1 MWYELKIKT
10 TSEAVEAVNVVLY
23 DYDVSGI
30 VIEDPKD
37 PMYQEGYEGDWDYF
51 EEEARQFE
59 YEGALIKGYVEF
71 DESAVAS
78 IVGAIRGRL
87 LGLSEFGLD
96 PGPCEI
102 TYKEVH
108 EEDWAN
114 EWKQYYKPFEIAP
127 GLIIR
132 PVWEDYDPKTDER
145 VIVLDP
151 GKAFGTGT
159 HETTSL
165 CAQKII
171 KYREGVKRLY
181 DVGCGSG
188 ILAIIAAS
196 LGIEDVRG
204 VDIDEKAIEASCEN
218 AALNDLGRIDF
229 QLGNLI
235 DKFVE
240 PADMIVANIIADVIV
255 ILAEDIVRLM
265 HQNTIFVASGILTE
279 KRSWVET
286 ALIEKGFEI
295 IEAEDKGEWS
305 VIVAKKG

>member
-23 DYDVSGI
+23 DYNVSGI
-30 VIEDPKD
+30 VIEDPND

-71 DESAVAS
+71 DETV
-78 IVGAIRGRL
+78 VEVTVQEIRERL
-87 LGLSEFGLD
+87 LGLTEFGLD

-132 PVWEDYDPKTDER
+132 PVWEEYTPEADER

-188 ILAIIAAS
+188 ILAIIGAS

-204 VDIDEKAIEASCEN
+204 VDIDEKAIEASQEN
-218 AALNDLGRIDF
+218 AALNGLERIDF

-235 DKFVE
+235 DRFSE

-255 ILAEDIVRLM
+255 LLADDIVRLM
-265 HQNTIFVASGILTE
+265 HENTLFIASGILTE
-279 KRSWVET
+279 KRQWVEESLV
-286 ALIEKGFEI
+286 AKGFTLL
-295 IEAEDKGEWS
+295 EAEDKGEWS
-305 VIVAKKG
+305 VLVAKKG